1 MLGKENFIGNPM
13 TKETKMQNRKQKKGF
28 VFTILTLVIIV
39 FMIIELNIYF
49 RTYELKLANE
59 PTKLRLQVMQDFI
72 RAYSPSCFNETAY
85 SFIYSALYKLN
96 NDSVQYPPSQSNLA
110 ELIWNISYSGKRTD
124 GRSVQLID
132 QAKTLSSY
140 DSNLSALAKSMNIDL
155 SVSYKDFN
163 LTQID
168 YWTVQYNFT
177 MTVSIYDKASSTSVK
192 FTSPISLNISII
204 GFEDPWL
211 ARMGFRNSNI
221 IPADQRQI
229 EQIRPSLLMNGTR
242 GRGWFYGEPIVVTS
256 CPSSDFEFTDSFL
269 ENKTRIM
276 VTDNTDVARECGQLF
291 GAVIVVSDANAD
303 INPFIGLDVPL
314 FINSSARI
322 SDIPMQ
328 PILIVSDND
337 TAITDSSSGHYH
349 YMLDT
354 DNIRNA
360 IECGRYFVRPYNN
373 YGYLRRLTNNV
384 TGVFDEFGIET
395 ILSSTSQ
402 AIPASRSSY
411 SLVDREY
418 NSSISGNLYKGLPG
432 CSNQLV
438 CNYTRDYHSSSIPY
452 PTRLSTDAAKYYLGL
467 FNSSMMI
474 R

>member
-1 MLGKENFIGNPM
+1 MLGKENFK
-13 TKETKMQNRKQKKGF
+13 TKRLNKMQSDKQKKGF

-72 RAYSPSCFNETAY
+72 RAYSPNYFNETAY
-85 SFIYSALYKLN
+85 SFIYSSLYELN
-96 NDSVQYPPSQSNLA
+96 KDSIQYPPSQSDLA

-124 GRSVQLID
+124 SHSVQLID
-132 QAKTLSSY
+132 QTKTLSSY

-155 SVSYKDFN
+155 VVNYKDFN
-163 LTQID
+163 ITQID

-177 MTVSIYDKASSTSVK
+177 IAVSINDKASSTSVK

-211 ARMGFRNSNI
+211 ARMGFRNKSI
-221 IPADQRQI
+221 IPVDQMQMD
-229 EQIRPSLLMNGTR
+229 QIRPLLLMNGTR
-242 GRGWFYGEPIVVTS
+242 GRGWFYGEPIIVTS
-256 CPSSDFEFTDSFL
+256 CPSADFEFSDSFL
-269 ENKTRIM
+269 ENKTKIM
-276 VTDNTDVARECGQLF
+276 VTDNIGVARDCGQLF
-291 GAVIVVSDANAD
+291 GAVIVVSDQNANT
-303 INPFIGLDVPL
+303 NSFVGLDVPL

-322 SDIPMQ
+322 SDIPMR

-337 TAITDSSSGHYH
+337 TVITDDSSGHYH
-349 YMLDT
+349 YMLDI
-354 DNIRNA
+354 NNLRSG

-395 ILSSTSQ
+395 ILSGTTQ
-402 AIPASRSSY
+402 AIPISRSSY
-411 SLVDREY
+411 SFVDREY
-418 NSSISGNLYKGLPG
+418 NSSIIGNLIKGLPG
-432 CSNQLV
+432 CGNQLI

-452 PTRLSTDAAKYYLGL
+452 PTRLSTDAARYYLGI
-467 FNSSMMI
+467 FNSSMI
-474 R
+474 IK